1 MVSGLLVTSGF
12 GGVGWELEVVISYCL
27 EGFFSQLVDV
37 PFSCLLDLVDGL
49 EKVGLVAP
57 FSNFLNGGEFLTVV
71 FVVCVKENGLSFVG
85 AGSCNRPMFAVIVEG
100 TSDEICTVIYYGT
113 FC

>member
-71 FVVCVKENGLSFVG
+71 FVVCRFWGLS
-85 AGSCNRPMFAVIVEG
+85 MFMILVVN
-100 TSDEICTVIYYGT
+100 SFLVRL
-113 FC
+113 